1 MEKLKMKKL
10 NIFKRLYYKT
20 KIRLY
25 NFFKYRNNNI
35 CFKLEDL
42 YSKEKDVYLE
52 LNNIPKEQE
61 LTLEQLKYSIKQ
73 YNMVKNYMNSK
84 QYKKDS
90 EKLKMI
96 RGY

>member
-1 MEKLKMKKL
+1 MKQL

-25 NFFKYRNNNI
+25 NFFNYRNNNVY
-35 CFKLEDL
+35 FKLNEL
-42 YSKEKDVYLE
+42 YSKEKDVYLKPDT
-52 LNNIPKEQE
+52 NNIPKEQG
-61 LTLEQLKYSIKQ
+61 LTLEQVKYAIKQ

-90 EKLKMI
+90 KELKQIFKLNF
-96 RGY
+96 